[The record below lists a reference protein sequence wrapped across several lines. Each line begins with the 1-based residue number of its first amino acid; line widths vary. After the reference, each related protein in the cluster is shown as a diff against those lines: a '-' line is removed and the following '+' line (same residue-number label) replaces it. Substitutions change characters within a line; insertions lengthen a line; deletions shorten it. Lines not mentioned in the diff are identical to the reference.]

1 MLDVLLEYA
10 ITKHS
15 QRWALPMKACTAVKP
30 WLGEPVEI
38 CPEDSCNCLQSVTS
52 KVHSINQEAFSNT
65 GLKTRVTDSVYTTQP
80 VQCLQ
85 LLLTHLVS
93 SV

>member
-10 ITKHS
+10 ITERL
-15 QRWALPMKACTAVKP
+15 QRWAVSMKACTAANP

-52 KVHSINQEAFSNT
+52 KIHSINQEALSNT
-65 GLKTRVTDSVYTTQP
+65 GLETRVTDRVYTTQP

-85 LLLTHLVS
+85 LLLAHLVS